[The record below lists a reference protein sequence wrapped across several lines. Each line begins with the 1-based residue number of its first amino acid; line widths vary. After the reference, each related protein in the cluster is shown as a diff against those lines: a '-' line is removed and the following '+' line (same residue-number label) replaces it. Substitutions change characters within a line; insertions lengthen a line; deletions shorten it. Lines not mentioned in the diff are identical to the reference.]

1 MKYSS
6 SKILNKIVSIGIVLT
21 LVALIAM
28 PFILTVIL
36 ERDFGII
43 EGAKPIKL
51 SIGIYICAIPYLIS
65 LVSLKKLCKQTSL
78 QDPFSRTIPKYL
90 KQISICAFSEILI
103 FNVVQLVLHYF
114 FDVYLYGMIIS
125 ALIVSF
131 VSLSIGFFGVVLG
144 KLFEMAIEIK
154 DENDKTI

>member
-6 SKILNKIVSIGIVLT
+6 SRILNNIVLIGITLT
-21 LVALIAM
+21 FMVLIAM
-28 PFILTVIL
+28 PFVLTVIL
-36 ERDFGII
+36 EKDFGIVGGTI
-43 EGAKPIKL
+43 PIKL
-51 SIGIYICAIPYLIS
+51 SIGIYVCAIPYVVS
-65 LVSLKKLCKQTSL
+65 LFSLKKLCKQIAL

-103 FNVVQLVLHYF
+103 FNVAQVVLYYF
-114 FDVYLYGMIIS
+114 VDVDLYGMIIS
-125 ALIVSF
+125 AFIVSF
-131 VSLSIGFFGVVLG
+131 ISLAIGFFGIVLK